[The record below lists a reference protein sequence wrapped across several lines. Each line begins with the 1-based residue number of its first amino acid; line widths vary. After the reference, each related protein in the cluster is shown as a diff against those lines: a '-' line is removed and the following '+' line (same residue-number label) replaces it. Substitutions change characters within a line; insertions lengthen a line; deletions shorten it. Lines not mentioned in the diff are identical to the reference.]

1 MFIFV
6 KYLNKIRFLR
16 RNKFMRYVF
25 LIFVVI
31 PNAFSQSNPE
41 ETYSEKDSFVNLEDI
56 VVTATKTPKRKTNSP
71 IIVNVINSESIR
83 NVQACN
89 LSESL
94 SFQTGLRVET
104 DCQTCNYTQLRING
118 MSGGFSQILINGR
131 PTFSPLMGLY
141 ALEQFPSNMIEKI
154 EVLKGGGSTLYGSS
168 AIGGTVNIIT
178 KIPKENSSQIEFN
191 TYSIDRQSNDYSI
204 LGNSSIV
211 STSKKAGVS
220 LFVNKREREA
230 YDYNGDGFSEL
241 PYLNNISL
249 GANMYYMIKE
259 NQKLDFSFN
268 SIYENRYG
276 GEITDQNPA
285 HLAEQSEERTHNIF
299 AGGIDY
305 QINFNN
311 YDSSFITYVAYQNTD
326 REHYTGIKP
335 DDDAIELDAFLKNP
349 PYGVSNVETINTGF
363 QLNHMISPFVSG
375 DNVLTLGVDYLH
387 DRVFDEI
394 PSYSYL
400 VDQVSKDLGIFL
412 QSDWEINQKLSLLTG
427 LRADFHNYVD
437 KLIYSPR
444 ASLLYKANDN
454 LQFRLGYGTG
464 FRAPQAFDTDL
475 HIAFAGG
482 GISRV
487 RLSPDL
493 NEEKSESFNLSLNY
507 DKAKE
512 NWIAGFTMD
521 LFYNQLNNAFIL
533 QPIGQDEFGEVF
545 EKQNGQSAI
554 IKGINLEARANFN
567 RLIQIEGGYT
577 MQSSR
582 FDNAVEYIDEVSG
595 IKEFIRT
602 PDNYGYAVLTYNNYN
617 ISSTLNYVYTGSM
630 KVPHFAG
637 TPNQLVD
644 EIVTTNSFSELSLK
658 FNYNIPTDLVSLD
671 LYVGIKNIFNQY
683 QSDFDLGKN
692 RDSNYVYGPAK
703 PRTTYFGVRLNF

>member
-1 MFIFV
+1 
-6 KYLNKIRFLR
+6 
-16 RNKFMRYVF
+16 MRYLV
-25 LIFVVI
+25 LVFVVI
-31 PNAFSQSNPE
+31 TNAFSQSILELN
-41 ETYSEKDSFVNLEDI
+41 YNLSDSIVNLEDI
-56 VVTATKTPKRKTNSP
+56 VVTATKTPKRKINSP
-71 IIVNVINSESIR
+71 IIINVINSQVIR
-83 NVQACN
+83 DVQACN
-89 LSESL
+89 LSETL

-154 EVLKGGGSTLYGSS
+154 EIMKGGGSTLYGSS

-191 TYSIDRQSNDYSI
+191 TLSIDRQSNDYSI

-211 STSKKAGVS
+211 SESRKAGVS
-220 LFVNKREREA
+220 LFVNKREREV
-230 YDYNGDGFSEL
+230 YDNNQDGFSEL
-241 PYLNNISL
+241 PYLNNISF

-259 NQKLDFSFN
+259 NQKLDVSFS
-268 SIYENRYG
+268 SIYEYRYG
-276 GEITDQNPA
+276 GGIKERGPA

-311 YDSSFITYVAYQNTD
+311 FDSSLITYLAYQNTN

-335 DDDAIELDAFLKNP
+335 DDGIELDVFLNNP
-349 PYGVSNVETINTGF
+349 PYGNSYVKTLNTGF
-363 QLNHMISPFVSG
+363 QLNHMISPFFDG

-394 PSYSYL
+394 PSYNYL
-400 VDQVSKDLGIFL
+400 VDQESKDLGIFL

-437 KLIYSPR
+437 KTIYSPR

-454 LQFRLGYGTG
+454 LQFRFGYGTG
-464 FRAPQAFDTDL
+464 FRAAQALDTDL

-487 RLSPDL
+487 SLSPDL
-493 NEEKSESFNLSLNY
+493 NEEKSESLNLSVNY

-512 NWIAGFTMD
+512 NWIAGFTVD
-521 LFYNQLNNAFIL
+521 LFYNQLQNAFIL
-533 QPIGQDEFGEVF
+533 QPISQDEFGEVF
-545 EKQNGQSAI
+545 EKQNGQGAV

-567 RLIQIEGGYT
+567 RVIQLEGGYT
-577 MQSSR
+577 IQSSR
-582 FDNAVEYIDEVSG
+582 FDNTVEYIEGISG

-602 PDNYGYAVLTYNNYN
+602 PNNYGYAVLTHTKGN

-637 TPNQLVD
+637 APNQLVD

-671 LYVGIKNIFNQY
+671 LYIGIKNIFNQY
-683 QSDFDLGKN
+683 QSDFDIGKN

-703 PRTTYFGVRLNF
+703 PRATYFGVMLNFQ

>member
-1 MFIFV
+1 M
-6 KYLNKIRFLR
+6 R
-16 RNKFMRYVF
+16 RNKFMRYLV
-25 LIFVVI
+25 LVFVVI
-31 PNAFSQSNPE
+31 TNAFSQSILELNYNL
-41 ETYSEKDSFVNLEDI
+41 TDSIVNLEDI
-56 VVTATKTPKRKTNSP
+56 VVTATKTPKRKINSP
-71 IIVNVINSESIR
+71 IIINVINSQVIR
-83 NVQACN
+83 DVQACN
-89 LSESL
+89 LSETL

-154 EVLKGGGSTLYGSS
+154 EIMKGGGSTLYGSS

-191 TYSIDRQSNDYSI
+191 TLSIDRQSNDYSI

-211 STSKKAGVS
+211 SESRKAGVS
-220 LFVNKREREA
+220 LFVNKREREV
-230 YDYNGDGFSEL
+230 YDNNQDGFSEL
-241 PYLNNISL
+241 PYLNNISF

-259 NQKLDFSFN
+259 NQKLDVSFS
-268 SIYENRYG
+268 SIYEYRYG
-276 GEITDQNPA
+276 GGIKERGPA

-311 YDSSFITYVAYQNTD
+311 FDSSLITYLAYQNTN

-335 DDDAIELDAFLKNP
+335 DDGIELDVFLNNP
-349 PYGVSNVETINTGF
+349 PYGNSYVKTLNTGF
-363 QLNHMISPFVSG
+363 QLNHMISPFFDG

-394 PSYSYL
+394 PSYNYL
-400 VDQVSKDLGIFL
+400 VDQESKDLGIFL

-437 KLIYSPR
+437 KTIYSPR

-454 LQFRLGYGTG
+454 LQFRFGYGTG
-464 FRAPQAFDTDL
+464 FRAAQALDTDL

-487 RLSPDL
+487 SLSPDL
-493 NEEKSESFNLSLNY
+493 NEEKSESLNLSVNY

-512 NWIAGFTMD
+512 NWIAGFTVD
-521 LFYNQLNNAFIL
+521 LFYNQLQNAFIL

-545 EKQNGQSAI
+545 EKQNGQGAV

-567 RLIQIEGGYT
+567 RVIQLEGGYT
-577 MQSSR
+577 IQSSR
-582 FDNAVEYIDEVSG
+582 FDNTVEYIEGISG

-602 PDNYGYAVLTYNNYN
+602 PNNYGYAVLTHTKGN

-637 TPNQLVD
+637 APNQLVD

-671 LYVGIKNIFNQY
+671 LYIGIKNIFNQY
-683 QSDFDLGKN
+683 QSDFDIGKN

-703 PRTTYFGVRLNF
+703 PRATYFGVMLNFQ

>member
-1 MFIFV
+1 
-6 KYLNKIRFLR
+6 LR
-16 RNKFMRYVF
+16 RNKFMRYLV
-25 LIFVVI
+25 LVFVVI
-31 PNAFSQSNPE
+31 TNAFSQSILELN
-41 ETYSEKDSFVNLEDI
+41 YNLSDSVVNLEDI
-56 VVTATKTPKRKTNSP
+56 VVTATKTPKRKINSP
-71 IIVNVINSESIR
+71 IIINVINSQVIR
-83 NVQACN
+83 DVQACN
-89 LSESL
+89 LSETL

-154 EVLKGGGSTLYGSS
+154 EIMKGGGSTLYGSS

-191 TYSIDRQSNDYSI
+191 TLSIDRQSNDYSI
-204 LGNSSIV
+204 HGNSSIV
-211 STSKKAGVS
+211 SESRKAGVS
-220 LFVNKREREA
+220 LFVNKREREV
-230 YDYNGDGFSEL
+230 YDNNQDGFSEL
-241 PYLNNISL
+241 PYLNNISF

-259 NQKLDFSFN
+259 NQKLDVSFS
-268 SIYENRYG
+268 SIYEYRYG
-276 GEITDQNPA
+276 GGIKERGPA

-311 YDSSFITYVAYQNTD
+311 FDSSLITYLAYQNTN

-335 DDDAIELDAFLKNP
+335 DDGIELDVFLNNP
-349 PYGVSNVETINTGF
+349 PYGNSYVKTLNTGF
-363 QLNHMISPFVSG
+363 QLNHMISPFFDG

-394 PSYSYL
+394 PSYNYL
-400 VDQVSKDLGIFL
+400 VDQESKDLGIFL

-437 KLIYSPR
+437 KTIYSPR

-454 LQFRLGYGTG
+454 LQFRFGYGTG
-464 FRAPQAFDTDL
+464 FRAAQALDTDL

-487 RLSPDL
+487 SLSPDL
-493 NEEKSESFNLSLNY
+493 NEEKSESLNLSVNY

-512 NWIAGFTMD
+512 NWIAGFTVD
-521 LFYNQLNNAFIL
+521 LFYNQLQNAFIL
-533 QPIGQDEFGEVF
+533 QPISQDEFGEVF
-545 EKQNGQSAI
+545 EKQNGQGAV

-567 RLIQIEGGYT
+567 RVIQLEGGYT
-577 MQSSR
+577 IQSSR
-582 FDNAVEYIDEVSG
+582 FDNTVEYIEGISG

-602 PDNYGYAVLTYNNYN
+602 PNNYGYAVLTHTKGN

-637 TPNQLVD
+637 APNQLVD

-671 LYVGIKNIFNQY
+671 LYIGIKNIFNQY
-683 QSDFDLGKN
+683 QSDFDIGKN

-703 PRTTYFGVRLNF
+703 PRATYFGVMLNFQ

>member
-1 MFIFV
+1 M
-6 KYLNKIRFLR
+6 R
-16 RNKFMRYVF
+16 RNKFMRYLV
-25 LIFVVI
+25 LVFVVI
-31 PNAFSQSNPE
+31 TNAFSQSILELN
-41 ETYSEKDSFVNLEDI
+41 YNLSDSVVNLEDI
-56 VVTATKTPKRKTNSP
+56 VVTATKTPKRKINSP
-71 IIVNVINSESIR
+71 IIINVINSQVIR
-83 NVQACN
+83 DVQACN
-89 LSESL
+89 LSETL

-154 EVLKGGGSTLYGSS
+154 EIMKGGGSTLYGSS

-191 TYSIDRQSNDYSI
+191 TLSIDRQSNDYSI
-204 LGNSSIV
+204 HGNSSIV
-211 STSKKAGVS
+211 SESRKAGVS
-220 LFVNKREREA
+220 LFVNKREREV
-230 YDYNGDGFSEL
+230 YDNNQDGFSEL
-241 PYLNNISL
+241 PYLNNISF

-259 NQKLDFSFN
+259 NQKLDVSFS
-268 SIYENRYG
+268 SIYEYRYG
-276 GEITDQNPA
+276 GEIKERGPA

-311 YDSSFITYVAYQNTD
+311 FDSSLITYLAYQNTN
-326 REHYTGIKP
+326 REHYTGIIP
-335 DDDAIELDAFLKNP
+335 DDGIELDVFLNNP
-349 PYGVSNVETINTGF
+349 PYGNSYVKTLNTGF
-363 QLNHMISPFVSG
+363 QLNHMISPFFDG

-394 PSYSYL
+394 PSYNYL
-400 VDQVSKDLGIFL
+400 VDQESKDLGIFL

-437 KLIYSPR
+437 KTIYSPR

-454 LQFRLGYGTG
+454 LQFRFGYGTG
-464 FRAPQAFDTDL
+464 FRAAQALDTDL

-487 RLSPDL
+487 SLSPDL
-493 NEEKSESFNLSLNY
+493 NEEKSESLNLSVNY

-512 NWIAGFTMD
+512 NWIAGFTVD
-521 LFYNQLNNAFIL
+521 LFYNQLQNAFIL
-533 QPIGQDEFGEVF
+533 QPISQDEFGEVF
-545 EKQNGQSAI
+545 EKQNGQGAV

-567 RLIQIEGGYT
+567 RVIQLEGGYT
-577 MQSSR
+577 IQSSR
-582 FDNAVEYIDEVSG
+582 FDNTVEYIEGISG

-602 PDNYGYAVLTYNNYN
+602 PNNYGYAVLTHTKGN

-637 TPNQLVD
+637 APNQLVD

-671 LYVGIKNIFNQY
+671 LYIGIKNIFNQY
-683 QSDFDLGKN
+683 QSDFDIGKN

-703 PRTTYFGVRLNF
+703 PRATYFGVRLNFQ

>member
-1 MFIFV
+1 
-6 KYLNKIRFLR
+6 
-16 RNKFMRYVF
+16 MRYLV
-25 LIFVVI
+25 LVFVVI
-31 PNAFSQSNPE
+31 TNAFSQSILELN
-41 ETYSEKDSFVNLEDI
+41 YNLSDSVVNLEDI
-56 VVTATKTPKRKTNSP
+56 VVTATKTPKRKINSP
-71 IIVNVINSESIR
+71 IIINVINSQAIR
-83 NVQACN
+83 DVQACN
-89 LSESL
+89 LSETL

-154 EVLKGGGSTLYGSS
+154 EIMKGGGSTLYGSS

-191 TYSIDRQSNDYSI
+191 TLSIDRQSNDYSI
-204 LGNSSIV
+204 HGNSSIV
-211 STSKKAGVS
+211 SESRKAGVS
-220 LFVNKREREA
+220 LFVNKREREV
-230 YDYNGDGFSEL
+230 YDNNQDGFSEL
-241 PYLNNISL
+241 PYLNNISF
-249 GANMYYMIKE
+249 GANMYYMLKE
-259 NQKLDFSFN
+259 NQKLDVSFS
-268 SIYENRYG
+268 SIYEYRYG
-276 GEITDQNPA
+276 GGIKERGPA

-311 YDSSFITYVAYQNTD
+311 FDSSLITYLAYQNTN

-335 DDDAIELDAFLKNP
+335 DDGIELDVFLNNP
-349 PYGVSNVETINTGF
+349 PYGNSYVKTLNTGF
-363 QLNHMISPFVSG
+363 QLNHMISPFFDG

-394 PSYSYL
+394 PSYNYL
-400 VDQVSKDLGIFL
+400 VNQESKDLGIFL

-437 KLIYSPR
+437 KTIYSPR

-454 LQFRLGYGTG
+454 LQFRFGYGTG
-464 FRAPQAFDTDL
+464 FRAAQALDTDL

-487 RLSPDL
+487 SLSPDL
-493 NEEKSESFNLSLNY
+493 NEEKSESLNLSVNY

-512 NWIAGFTMD
+512 NWIAGFTVD
-521 LFYNQLNNAFIL
+521 LFYNQLQNAFIL
-533 QPIGQDEFGEVF
+533 QPISQDEFGEVF
-545 EKQNGQSAI
+545 EKQNGQGAV

-567 RLIQIEGGYT
+567 RVIQLEGGYT
-577 MQSSR
+577 IQSSR
-582 FDNAVEYIDEVSG
+582 FDNTVEYIEGISG

-602 PDNYGYAVLTYNNYN
+602 PNNYGYAVLTHTKGN

-637 TPNQLVD
+637 APNQLVD

-671 LYVGIKNIFNQY
+671 LYIGIKNIFNQY
-683 QSDFDLGKN
+683 QSDFDIGKN

-703 PRTTYFGVRLNF
+703 PRATYFGVRLNFQ

>member
-1 MFIFV
+1 M
-6 KYLNKIRFLR
+6 R
-16 RNKFMRYVF
+16 RNKFMRYLV
-25 LIFVVI
+25 LVFVVI
-31 PNAFSQSNPE
+31 TNAFSQSILELNYNL
-41 ETYSEKDSFVNLEDI
+41 TDSIVNLEDI
-56 VVTATKTPKRKTNSP
+56 VVTATKTPKRKINSP
-71 IIVNVINSESIR
+71 IIINVINSQAIR
-83 NVQACN
+83 DVQACN
-89 LSESL
+89 LSETL

-154 EVLKGGGSTLYGSS
+154 EIMKGGGSTLYGSS

-191 TYSIDRQSNDYSI
+191 TLSIDRQSNDYSI
-204 LGNSSIV
+204 LGNSSII
-211 STSKKAGVS
+211 SESRKAGVS
-220 LFVNKREREA
+220 LFVNKREREV
-230 YDYNGDGFSEL
+230 YDNNQDGFSEL
-241 PYLNNISL
+241 PYLNNISF
-249 GANMYYMIKE
+249 GANMYYMLKE
-259 NQKLDFSFN
+259 NQKLDVSFS
-268 SIYENRYG
+268 SIYEYRYG
-276 GEITDQNPA
+276 GGIKERGPA

-311 YDSSFITYVAYQNTD
+311 FDSSLITYLAYQNTN

-335 DDDAIELDAFLKNP
+335 DDGIELDVFLNNP
-349 PYGVSNVETINTGF
+349 PYGNSYVKTLNTGF
-363 QLNHMISPFVSG
+363 QLNHMISPFFDG

-394 PSYSYL
+394 PSYNYL
-400 VDQVSKDLGIFL
+400 VNQESKDLGIFL

-437 KLIYSPR
+437 KTIYSPR

-454 LQFRLGYGTG
+454 LQFRFGYGTG
-464 FRAPQAFDTDL
+464 FRAAQALDTDL

-487 RLSPDL
+487 SLSPDL
-493 NEEKSESFNLSLNY
+493 NEEKSESLNLSVNY

-512 NWIAGFTMD
+512 NWIAGFTVD
-521 LFYNQLNNAFIL
+521 LFYNQLQNAFIL

-545 EKQNGQSAI
+545 EKQNGQGAV

-567 RLIQIEGGYT
+567 RVIQLEGGYT
-577 MQSSR
+577 IQSSR
-582 FDNAVEYIDEVSG
+582 FDNTVEYIEGISG

-602 PDNYGYAVLTYNNYN
+602 PNNYGYAVLTHNKGN

-637 TPNQLVD
+637 APNQLVD

-671 LYVGIKNIFNQY
+671 LYIGIKNIFNQY
-683 QSDFDLGKN
+683 QSDFDIGKN

-703 PRTTYFGVRLNF
+703 PRATYFGVRLNFQ

>member
-1 MFIFV
+1 
-6 KYLNKIRFLR
+6 
-16 RNKFMRYVF
+16 MRYLV
-25 LIFVVI
+25 LVFVVI
-31 PNAFSQSNPE
+31 TNAFSQSILELNYNL
-41 ETYSEKDSFVNLEDI
+41 TDSIVNLEDI
-56 VVTATKTPKRKTNSP
+56 VVTATKTPKRKINSP
-71 IIVNVINSESIR
+71 IIINVINSQAIR
-83 NVQACN
+83 DVQACN
-89 LSESL
+89 LSETL

-154 EVLKGGGSTLYGSS
+154 EIMKGGGSTLYGSS

-191 TYSIDRQSNDYSI
+191 TLSIDRQSNDYSI

-211 STSKKAGVS
+211 SESRKAGVS
-220 LFVNKREREA
+220 LFVNKREREV
-230 YDYNGDGFSEL
+230 YDNNQDGFSEL
-241 PYLNNISL
+241 PYLNNISF
-249 GANMYYMIKE
+249 GANMYYMLKE
-259 NQKLDFSFN
+259 NQKLDVSFS
-268 SIYENRYG
+268 SIYEYRYG
-276 GEITDQNPA
+276 GGIKERGPA

-311 YDSSFITYVAYQNTD
+311 FDSSLITYLAYQNTN

-335 DDDAIELDAFLKNP
+335 DDGIELDVFLNNP
-349 PYGVSNVETINTGF
+349 PYGNSYVKTLNTGF
-363 QLNHMISPFVSG
+363 QLNHMISPFFDG

-394 PSYSYL
+394 PSYNYL
-400 VDQVSKDLGIFL
+400 VDQESKDLGIFL

-437 KLIYSPR
+437 KTIYSPR

-454 LQFRLGYGTG
+454 LQFRFGYGTG
-464 FRAPQAFDTDL
+464 FRAAQALDTDL

-487 RLSPDL
+487 SLSPDL
-493 NEEKSESFNLSLNY
+493 NEEKSESLNLSVNY

-512 NWIAGFTMD
+512 NWIAGFTVD
-521 LFYNQLNNAFIL
+521 LFYNQLQNAFIL

-545 EKQNGQSAI
+545 EKQNGQGAV

-567 RLIQIEGGYT
+567 RVIQLEGGYT
-577 MQSSR
+577 IQSSR
-582 FDNAVEYIDEVSG
+582 FDNTVEYIEGISG

-602 PDNYGYAVLTYNNYN
+602 PNNYGYAVLTHTKGN

-637 TPNQLVD
+637 APNQLVD

-671 LYVGIKNIFNQY
+671 LYIGIKNIFNQY
-683 QSDFDLGKN
+683 QSDFDIGKN

-703 PRTTYFGVRLNF
+703 PRATYFGVMLNFQ

>member
-1 MFIFV
+1 M
-6 KYLNKIRFLR
+6 R
-16 RNKFMRYVF
+16 RNKFMRYLV
-25 LIFVVI
+25 LVFVVI
-31 PNAFSQSNPE
+31 TNAFSQSILELNYNL
-41 ETYSEKDSFVNLEDI
+41 TDSIVNLEDI
-56 VVTATKTPKRKTNSP
+56 VVTATKTPKRKINSP
-71 IIVNVINSESIR
+71 IIINVINSQVIR
-83 NVQACN
+83 DVQACN
-89 LSESL
+89 LSETL

-154 EVLKGGGSTLYGSS
+154 EIMKGGGSTLYGSS

-191 TYSIDRQSNDYSI
+191 TLSIDRQSNDYSI
-204 LGNSSIV
+204 VGNSSIV
-211 STSKKAGVS
+211 SESRKAGVS
-220 LFVNKREREA
+220 LFVNKREREV
-230 YDYNGDGFSEL
+230 YDNNQDGFSEL
-241 PYLNNISL
+241 PYLNNISF
-249 GANMYYMIKE
+249 GANMYYMLKE
-259 NQKLDFSFN
+259 NQKLDVSFS
-268 SIYENRYG
+268 SIYEYRYG
-276 GEITDQNPA
+276 GGIKERGPA

-311 YDSSFITYVAYQNTD
+311 FDSSLITYLAYQNTN

-335 DDDAIELDAFLKNP
+335 DDGIELDVFLNNP
-349 PYGVSNVETINTGF
+349 PYGNSYVKTLNTGF
-363 QLNHMISPFVSG
+363 QLNHMISPFFDG

-394 PSYSYL
+394 PSYNYL
-400 VDQVSKDLGIFL
+400 VDQESKDLGIFL

-437 KLIYSPR
+437 KTIYSPR

-454 LQFRLGYGTG
+454 LQFRFGYGTG
-464 FRAPQAFDTDL
+464 FRAAQALDTDL

-487 RLSPDL
+487 SLSPDL
-493 NEEKSESFNLSLNY
+493 NEEKSESLNLSVNY

-512 NWIAGFTMD
+512 NWIAGFTVD
-521 LFYNQLNNAFIL
+521 LFYNQLQNAFIL

-545 EKQNGQSAI
+545 EKQNGQGAV

-567 RLIQIEGGYT
+567 RVIQLEGGYT
-577 MQSSR
+577 IQSSR
-582 FDNAVEYIDEVSG
+582 FDNTVEYIEGISG

-602 PDNYGYAVLTYNNYN
+602 PNNYGYAVLTHTKGN

-637 TPNQLVD
+637 APNQLVD

-671 LYVGIKNIFNQY
+671 LYIGIKNIFNQY
-683 QSDFDLGKN
+683 QSDFDIGKN

-703 PRTTYFGVRLNF
+703 PRATYFGVMLNFQ

>member
-1 MFIFV
+1 
-6 KYLNKIRFLR
+6 
-16 RNKFMRYVF
+16 MRY
-25 LIFVVI
+25 LILFFI
-31 PNAFSQSNPE
+31 LSTKAFSQSNNVT
-41 ETYSEKDSFVNLEDI
+41 TYSQKDTIVNLDDI

-71 IIVNVINSESIR
+71 IIINIVNSESIR

-89 LSESL
+89 ISESL
-94 SFQTGLRVET
+94 LFQTGLRVET

-191 TYSIDRQSNDYSI
+191 THSIDRQSNDYSI

-211 STSKKAGVS
+211 SASKKAGVS

-241 PYLNNISL
+241 PYLNNISV
-249 GANMYYMIKE
+249 GANMYYMVNE
-259 NQKLDFSFN
+259 NQKLDFSFS

-311 YDSSFITYVAYQNTD
+311 YDSSFITFVAYQNTD

-349 PYGVSNVETINTGF
+349 PYGVSYVETINTGF
-363 QLNHMISPFVSG
+363 QLNHMISPFFSG

-400 VDQVSKDLGIFL
+400 VDQVSKGLGIFL

-487 RLSPDL
+487 NLSPNL

-554 IKGINLEARANFN
+554 IKGINFEARANFN

-577 MQSSR
+577 IQSSR
-582 FDNAVEYIDEVSG
+582 FDNAVEYIDEVPG

-617 ISSTLNYVYTGSM
+617 ISSTLNYLYTGSM

-658 FNYNIPTDLVSLD
+658 FNYNIPTALVSLD

>member
-1 MFIFV
+1 MVIYFAV
-6 KYLNKIRFLR
+6 KKIRFLQ
-16 RNKFMRYVF
+16 RNKLMRYLVLVF
-25 LIFVVI
+25 VI
-31 PNAFSQSNPE
+31 VTNAFSQSIGE
-41 ETYSEKDSFVNLEDI
+41 TTYSEEDPIVNLEDI
-56 VVTATKTPKRKTNSP
+56 VVTATKTQKRKTNSP
-71 IIVNVINSESIR
+71 IIINVINSESIR

-154 EVLKGGGSTLYGSS
+154 EVMKGGGSTLYGSS

-191 TYSIDRQSNDYSI
+191 TLSIDRQSNDYSI

-211 STSKKAGVS
+211 SESRKAGVS
-220 LFVNKREREA
+220 LFVNKREREV
-230 YDYNGDGFSEL
+230 YDNNQDGFSEL
-241 PYLNNISL
+241 PYLNNISF
-249 GANMYYMIKE
+249 GANMYYMPKE
-259 NQKLDFSFN
+259 NQKLDVSFS
-268 SIYENRYG
+268 SIYEYRYG
-276 GEITDQNPA
+276 GEIKERGPA

-311 YDSSFITYVAYQNTD
+311 FDSSWITYLAYQNTD
-326 REHYTGIKP
+326 REHFTGIKP

-349 PYGVSNVETINTGF
+349 PYGNSCVKTLNTGF
-363 QLNHMISPFVSG
+363 QLNHMISPFFVG
-375 DNVLTLGVDYLH
+375 DNVLTIGADYLH

-394 PSYSYL
+394 TSYNYL
-400 VDQVSKDLGIFL
+400 VDQESKDLGIFL

-437 KLIYSPR
+437 KTIYSPR
-444 ASLLYKANDN
+444 ASLLYKASDVV
-454 LQFRLGYGTG
+454 QFRFGYGTG
-464 FRAPQAFDTDL
+464 FRAPQALDTDL
-475 HIAFAGG
+475 HISFAGG

-487 RLSPDL
+487 SLSPEL
-493 NEEKSESFNLSLNY
+493 KEEKSESLNLSVNY

-512 NWIAGFTMD
+512 NWIAGFTVD
-521 LFYNQLNNAFIL
+521 LFYNQLQNAFIL

-545 EKQNGQSAI
+545 EKQNGQGAL

-567 RLIQIEGGYT
+567 RIIQVEGGYT
-577 MQSSR
+577 VQSSR
-582 FDNAVEYIDEVSG
+582 FDNAIEYIDG
-595 IKEFIRT
+595 IPGIREFIRT
-602 PDNYGYAVLTYNNYN
+602 PDNYGFAVLTYSNNN
-617 ISSTLNYVYTGSM
+617 ISSTLNYVYTASM

-637 TPNQLVD
+637 APNQLVD
-644 EIVTTNSFSELSLK
+644 EIVTTDSFSELSLK
-658 FNYNIPTDLVSLD
+658 FNYNIPTGLGSLD

-683 QSDFDLGKN
+683 QSDFDIGKS
-692 RDSNYVYGPAK
+692 RDSNYIYGPAQ

>member
-1 MFIFV
+1 
-6 KYLNKIRFLR
+6 
-16 RNKFMRYVF
+16 MRYLV
-25 LIFVVI
+25 LVFVVI
-31 PNAFSQSNPE
+31 TNAFSQSILELN
-41 ETYSEKDSFVNLEDI
+41 YNLSDSVVNLEDI
-56 VVTATKTPKRKTNSP
+56 VVTATKTPKRKINSP
-71 IIVNVINSESIR
+71 IIINVINSQVIR
-83 NVQACN
+83 DVQACN
-89 LSESL
+89 LSETL

-154 EVLKGGGSTLYGSS
+154 EIMKGGGSTLYGSS

-191 TYSIDRQSNDYSI
+191 TLSIDRQSNDYSI

-211 STSKKAGVS
+211 SESRKAGVS
-220 LFVNKREREA
+220 LFVNKREREV
-230 YDYNGDGFSEL
+230 YDNNQDGFSEL
-241 PYLNNISL
+241 PYLNNISF

-259 NQKLDFSFN
+259 NQKLDVSFS
-268 SIYENRYG
+268 SIYEYRYG
-276 GEITDQNPA
+276 GGIKERGPA

-311 YDSSFITYVAYQNTD
+311 FDSSLITYLAYQNTN

-335 DDDAIELDAFLKNP
+335 DDGIELDVFLNNP
-349 PYGVSNVETINTGF
+349 PYGNSYVKTLNTGF
-363 QLNHMISPFVSG
+363 QLNHMISPFFDG

-394 PSYSYL
+394 PSYNYL
-400 VDQVSKDLGIFL
+400 VDQESKDLGIFL

-437 KLIYSPR
+437 KTIYSPR

-454 LQFRLGYGTG
+454 LQFRFGYGTG
-464 FRAPQAFDTDL
+464 FRAAQALDTDL

-487 RLSPDL
+487 SLSPDL
-493 NEEKSESFNLSLNY
+493 NEEKSESLNLSVNY

-512 NWIAGFTMD
+512 NWIAGFTVD
-521 LFYNQLNNAFIL
+521 LFYNQLQNAFIL
-533 QPIGQDEFGEVF
+533 QPISQDEFGEVF
-545 EKQNGQSAI
+545 EKQNGQGAV

-567 RLIQIEGGYT
+567 RVIQLEGGYT
-577 MQSSR
+577 IQSSR
-582 FDNAVEYIDEVSG
+582 FDNTVEYIEGISG

-602 PDNYGYAVLTYNNYN
+602 PNNYGYAVLTHTKGN

-637 TPNQLVD
+637 APNQLVD

-671 LYVGIKNIFNQY
+671 LYIGIKNIFNQY
-683 QSDFDLGKN
+683 QSDFDIGKN

-703 PRTTYFGVRLNF
+703 PRATYFGVMLNFQ

>member
-1 MFIFV
+1 M
-6 KYLNKIRFLR
+6 R
-16 RNKFMRYVF
+16 RNKFMRYLV
-25 LIFVVI
+25 LVFVVI
-31 PNAFSQSNPE
+31 TNAFSQSILELNYNL
-41 ETYSEKDSFVNLEDI
+41 TDSIVNLEDI
-56 VVTATKTPKRKTNSP
+56 VVTATKTPKRKINSP
-71 IIVNVINSESIR
+71 IIINVINSQAIR
-83 NVQACN
+83 DVQACN
-89 LSESL
+89 LSETL

-118 MSGGFSQILINGR
+118 MTGGFSQILINGR

-154 EVLKGGGSTLYGSS
+154 EIMKGGGSTLYGSS

-191 TYSIDRQSNDYSI
+191 TLSIDRQSNDYSI
-204 LGNSSIV
+204 HGNSSIV
-211 STSKKAGVS
+211 SESRKAGVS
-220 LFVNKREREA
+220 LFVNKREREV
-230 YDYNGDGFSEL
+230 YDNNQDGFSEL
-241 PYLNNISL
+241 PYLNNISF

-259 NQKLDFSFN
+259 NQKLDVSFS
-268 SIYENRYG
+268 SIYEYRYG
-276 GEITDQNPA
+276 GGIKERGPA

-311 YDSSFITYVAYQNTD
+311 FDSSLITYLAYQNTN

-335 DDDAIELDAFLKNP
+335 DDGIELDVFLNNP
-349 PYGVSNVETINTGF
+349 PYGNSYVKTLNTGF
-363 QLNHMISPFVSG
+363 QLNHMISPFFDG

-394 PSYSYL
+394 PSYNYL
-400 VDQVSKDLGIFL
+400 VNQESKDLGIFL

-437 KLIYSPR
+437 KTIYSPR

-454 LQFRLGYGTG
+454 LQFRFGYGTG
-464 FRAPQAFDTDL
+464 FRAAQALDTDL

-487 RLSPDL
+487 SLSPDL
-493 NEEKSESFNLSLNY
+493 NEEKSESLNLSVNY

-512 NWIAGFTMD
+512 NWIAGFTVD
-521 LFYNQLNNAFIL
+521 LFYNQLQNAFIL
-533 QPIGQDEFGEVF
+533 QPISQDEFGEVF
-545 EKQNGQSAI
+545 EKQNGQGAV

-567 RLIQIEGGYT
+567 RVIQLEGGYT
-577 MQSSR
+577 IQSSR
-582 FDNAVEYIDEVSG
+582 FDNTVEYIEGISG

-602 PDNYGYAVLTYNNYN
+602 PNNYGYAVLTHTKGN

-637 TPNQLVD
+637 APNQLVD

-671 LYVGIKNIFNQY
+671 LYIGIKNIFNQY
-683 QSDFDLGKN
+683 QSDFDIGKN

-703 PRTTYFGVRLNF
+703 PRATYFGVMLNFQ

>member
-1 MFIFV
+1 
-6 KYLNKIRFLR
+6 
-16 RNKFMRYVF
+16 MRYLV
-25 LIFVVI
+25 LVFVVI
-31 PNAFSQSNPE
+31 TNAFSQSILELNYNL
-41 ETYSEKDSFVNLEDI
+41 TDSIVNLEDI
-56 VVTATKTPKRKTNSP
+56 VVTATKTPKRKINSP
-71 IIVNVINSESIR
+71 IIINVINSQVIR
-83 NVQACN
+83 DVQACN
-89 LSESL
+89 LSETL

-154 EVLKGGGSTLYGSS
+154 EIMKGGGSTLYGSS

-191 TYSIDRQSNDYSI
+191 TLSIDRQSNDYSI

-211 STSKKAGVS
+211 SESRKAGVS
-220 LFVNKREREA
+220 LFVNKREREV
-230 YDYNGDGFSEL
+230 YDNNQDGFSEL
-241 PYLNNISL
+241 PYLNNISF
-249 GANMYYMIKE
+249 GANMYYMLKE
-259 NQKLDFSFN
+259 NQKLDVSFS
-268 SIYENRYG
+268 SIYEYRYG
-276 GEITDQNPA
+276 GGIKERGPA

-311 YDSSFITYVAYQNTD
+311 FDSSLITYLAYQNTN

-335 DDDAIELDAFLKNP
+335 DDGIELDVFLNNP
-349 PYGVSNVETINTGF
+349 PYGNSYVKTLNTGF
-363 QLNHMISPFVSG
+363 QLNHMISPFFDG

-394 PSYSYL
+394 PSYNYL
-400 VDQVSKDLGIFL
+400 VDQESKDLGIFL

-437 KLIYSPR
+437 KTIYSPR

-454 LQFRLGYGTG
+454 LQFRFGYGTG
-464 FRAPQAFDTDL
+464 FRAAQALDTDL

-487 RLSPDL
+487 SLSPDL
-493 NEEKSESFNLSLNY
+493 NEEKSESLNLSVNY

-512 NWIAGFTMD
+512 NWIAGFTVD
-521 LFYNQLNNAFIL
+521 LFYNQLQNAFIL

-545 EKQNGQSAI
+545 EKQNGQGAV

-567 RLIQIEGGYT
+567 RVIQLEGGYT
-577 MQSSR
+577 IQSSR
-582 FDNAVEYIDEVSG
+582 FDNTVEYIEGISG

-602 PDNYGYAVLTYNNYN
+602 PNNYGYAVLTHTKGN

-637 TPNQLVD
+637 APNQLVD

-671 LYVGIKNIFNQY
+671 LYIGIKNIFNQY
-683 QSDFDLGKN
+683 QSDFDIGKN

-703 PRTTYFGVRLNF
+703 PRATYFGVMLNFQ

>member
-1 MFIFV
+1 
-6 KYLNKIRFLR
+6 
-16 RNKFMRYVF
+16 MRYLF

-41 ETYSEKDSFVNLEDI
+41 ETNSEKDTFINLEDI

-191 TYSIDRQSNDYSI
+191 THSIDRQSNDYSI

-211 STSKKAGVS
+211 SASKKAGVS

-230 YDYNGDGFSEL
+230 YDYNDDGFSEL
-241 PYLNNISL
+241 PYLNNISV
-249 GANMYYMIKE
+249 GANMYYMVNE
-259 NQKLDFSFN
+259 NQKLDFSFS

-311 YDSSFITYVAYQNTD
+311 YDSSFITFVAYQNTD

-349 PYGVSNVETINTGF
+349 PYGVSYVETINTGF
-363 QLNHMISPFVSG
+363 QLNHMISPFFSG

-400 VDQVSKDLGIFL
+400 VDQVSKGLGIFL

-487 RLSPDL
+487 NLSPDL

-577 MQSSR
+577 IQSSR
-582 FDNAVEYIDEVSG
+582 FDNAVEYIDEVPG

-617 ISSTLNYVYTGSM
+617 ISSTLNYLYTGSM

-658 FNYNIPTDLVSLD
+658 FNYNIPTALVSLD

>member
-1 MFIFV
+1 
-6 KYLNKIRFLR
+6 LR
-16 RNKFMRYVF
+16 RNKFMRYLV
-25 LIFVVI
+25 LVFVVI
-31 PNAFSQSNPE
+31 TNAFSQSILELNYNL
-41 ETYSEKDSFVNLEDI
+41 TDSIVNLEDI
-56 VVTATKTPKRKTNSP
+56 VVTATKTPKRKINSP
-71 IIVNVINSESIR
+71 IIINVINSQVIR
-83 NVQACN
+83 DVQACN
-89 LSESL
+89 LSETL

-154 EVLKGGGSTLYGSS
+154 EIMKGGGSTLYGSS

-191 TYSIDRQSNDYSI
+191 TLSIDRQSNDYSI

-211 STSKKAGVS
+211 SESRKAGVS
-220 LFVNKREREA
+220 LFVNKREREV
-230 YDYNGDGFSEL
+230 YDNNQDGFSEL
-241 PYLNNISL
+241 PYLNNISF
-249 GANMYYMIKE
+249 GANMYYMLKE
-259 NQKLDFSFN
+259 NQKLDVSFS
-268 SIYENRYG
+268 SIYEYRYG
-276 GEITDQNPA
+276 GGIKERGPA

-311 YDSSFITYVAYQNTD
+311 FDSSLITYLAYQNTN

-335 DDDAIELDAFLKNP
+335 DDGIELDVFLNNP
-349 PYGVSNVETINTGF
+349 PYGNSYVKTLNTGF
-363 QLNHMISPFVSG
+363 QLNHMISPFFDR

-394 PSYSYL
+394 PSYNYL
-400 VDQVSKDLGIFL
+400 VDQESKDLGIFL

-437 KLIYSPR
+437 KTIYSPR

-454 LQFRLGYGTG
+454 LQFRFGYGTG
-464 FRAPQAFDTDL
+464 FRAAQALDTDL

-487 RLSPDL
+487 SLSPDL
-493 NEEKSESFNLSLNY
+493 NEEKSESLNLSVNY

-512 NWIAGFTMD
+512 NWIAGFTVD
-521 LFYNQLNNAFIL
+521 LFYNQLQNAFIL

-545 EKQNGQSAI
+545 EKQNGQGAV

-567 RLIQIEGGYT
+567 RVIQLEGGYT
-577 MQSSR
+577 IQSSR
-582 FDNAVEYIDEVSG
+582 FDNTVEYIEGISG

-602 PDNYGYAVLTYNNYN
+602 PNNYGYAVLTHTKGN

-637 TPNQLVD
+637 APNQLVD

-671 LYVGIKNIFNQY
+671 LYIGIKNIFNQY
-683 QSDFDLGKN
+683 QSDFDIGKN

-703 PRTTYFGVRLNF
+703 PRATYFGVMLNFQ

>member
-1 MFIFV
+1 
-6 KYLNKIRFLR
+6 
-16 RNKFMRYVF
+16 MRSLYI
-25 LIFVVI
+25 IFVVI
-31 PNAFSQSNPE
+31 TNAFSQSNPE
-41 ETYSEKDSFVNLEDI
+41 ATYSQKDSIVNLEDI

-71 IIVNVINSESIR
+71 IIINVINSESIR

-154 EVLKGGGSTLYGSS
+154 EVMKGGGSTLYGSS

-191 TYSIDRQSNDYSI
+191 TLSIDRQSNDYSI
-204 LGNSSIV
+204 VGNSSIV
-211 STSKKAGVS
+211 SESRKAGVS
-220 LFVNKREREA
+220 LFVNKREREV
-230 YDYNGDGFSEL
+230 YDNNQDGFSEL
-241 PYLNNISL
+241 PYLNNISF
-249 GANMYYMIKE
+249 GANMYYMPKE
-259 NQKLDFSFN
+259 NQKLDVSFS
-268 SIYENRYG
+268 SIYEYRYG
-276 GEITDQNPA
+276 GEITIQNPA

-311 YDSSFITYVAYQNTD
+311 YDSSLITYLAYQNTD

-349 PYGVSNVETINTGF
+349 PYGVSYVETINTGF
-363 QLNHMISPFVSG
+363 QLNHMISPFFSG

-400 VDQVSKDLGIFL
+400 VDQVSKGLGIFL

-487 RLSPDL
+487 NLSPNL

-521 LFYNQLNNAFIL
+521 LFYNQLINAFIL

-554 IKGINLEARANFN
+554 IKGINFEARANFN

-577 MQSSR
+577 IQSSR
-582 FDNAVEYIDEVSG
+582 FDNAVEYIDEVPG

-658 FNYNIPTDLVSLD
+658 FNYNIPTALVSLD

>member
-1 MFIFV
+1 
-6 KYLNKIRFLR
+6 
-16 RNKFMRYVF
+16 
-25 LIFVVI
+25 
-31 PNAFSQSNPE
+31 
-41 ETYSEKDSFVNLEDI
+41 
-56 VVTATKTPKRKTNSP
+56 
-71 IIVNVINSESIR
+71 
-83 NVQACN
+83 
-89 LSESL
+89 
-94 SFQTGLRVET
+94 
-104 DCQTCNYTQLRING
+104 
-118 MSGGFSQILINGR
+118 
-131 PTFSPLMGLY
+131 
-141 ALEQFPSNMIEKI
+141 
-154 EVLKGGGSTLYGSS
+154 
-168 AIGGTVNIIT
+168 
-178 KIPKENSSQIEFN
+178 
-191 TYSIDRQSNDYSI
+191 
-204 LGNSSIV
+204 
-211 STSKKAGVS
+211 
-220 LFVNKREREA
+220 
-230 YDYNGDGFSEL
+230 
-241 PYLNNISL
+241 
-249 GANMYYMIKE
+249 
-259 NQKLDFSFN
+259 
-268 SIYENRYG
+268 
-276 GEITDQNPA
+276 
-285 HLAEQSEERTHNIF
+285 
-299 AGGIDY
+299 
-305 QINFNN
+305 
-311 YDSSFITYVAYQNTD
+311 
-326 REHYTGIKP
+326 
-335 DDDAIELDAFLKNP
+335 
-349 PYGVSNVETINTGF
+349 
-363 QLNHMISPFVSG
+363 MISPFFSG

-400 VDQVSKDLGIFL
+400 VDQISKDLGIFL

-521 LFYNQLNNAFIL
+521 LFYNQLINAFIL

>member
-1 MFIFV
+1 M
-6 KYLNKIRFLR
+6 R
-16 RNKFMRYVF
+16 RNKFMRYLV
-25 LIFVVI
+25 LVFVVI
-31 PNAFSQSNPE
+31 TNAFSQSILELNYNL
-41 ETYSEKDSFVNLEDI
+41 TDSIVNLEDI
-56 VVTATKTPKRKTNSP
+56 VVTATKTPKRKINSP
-71 IIVNVINSESIR
+71 IIINVINSQVIR
-83 NVQACN
+83 DVQACN
-89 LSESL
+89 LSETL

-154 EVLKGGGSTLYGSS
+154 EIMKGGGSTLYGSS

-191 TYSIDRQSNDYSI
+191 TLSIDRQSNDYSI

-211 STSKKAGVS
+211 SESRKAGVS
-220 LFVNKREREA
+220 LFVNKREREV
-230 YDYNGDGFSEL
+230 YDNNQDGFSEL
-241 PYLNNISL
+241 PYLNNISF
-249 GANMYYMIKE
+249 GANMYYMLKE
-259 NQKLDFSFN
+259 NQKLDVSFS
-268 SIYENRYG
+268 SIYEYRYG
-276 GEITDQNPA
+276 GGIKERGPA

-311 YDSSFITYVAYQNTD
+311 FDSSLITYLAYQNTN

-335 DDDAIELDAFLKNP
+335 DDGIELDVFLNNP
-349 PYGVSNVETINTGF
+349 PYGNSYVKTLNTGF
-363 QLNHMISPFVSG
+363 QLNHMISPFFDG

-394 PSYSYL
+394 PSYNYL
-400 VDQVSKDLGIFL
+400 VDQESKDLGIFL

-437 KLIYSPR
+437 KTIYSPR

-454 LQFRLGYGTG
+454 LQFRFGYGTG
-464 FRAPQAFDTDL
+464 FRAAQALDTDL

-487 RLSPDL
+487 SLSPDL
-493 NEEKSESFNLSLNY
+493 NEEKSESLNLSVNY

-512 NWIAGFTMD
+512 NWIAGFTVD
-521 LFYNQLNNAFIL
+521 LFYNQLQNAFIL

-545 EKQNGQSAI
+545 EKQNGQGAV

-567 RLIQIEGGYT
+567 RVIQLEGGYT
-577 MQSSR
+577 IQSSR
-582 FDNAVEYIDEVSG
+582 FDNTVEYIEGISG

-602 PDNYGYAVLTYNNYN
+602 PNNYGYAVLTHTKGN

-637 TPNQLVD
+637 APNQLVD

-671 LYVGIKNIFNQY
+671 LYIGIKNIFNQY
-683 QSDFDLGKN
+683 QSDFDIGKN

-703 PRTTYFGVRLNF
+703 PRATYFGVMLNFQ

>member
-1 MFIFV
+1 M
-6 KYLNKIRFLR
+6 R
-16 RNKFMRYVF
+16 RNKFMRYLV
-25 LIFVVI
+25 LVFVVI
-31 PNAFSQSNPE
+31 TNAFSQSILELN
-41 ETYSEKDSFVNLEDI
+41 YNLSDSVVNLEDI
-56 VVTATKTPKRKTNSP
+56 VVTATKTPKRKINSP
-71 IIVNVINSESIR
+71 IIINVINSQVIR
-83 NVQACN
+83 DVQACN
-89 LSESL
+89 LSETL

-154 EVLKGGGSTLYGSS
+154 EIMKGGGSTLYGSS

-191 TYSIDRQSNDYSI
+191 TLSIDRQSNDYSI
-204 LGNSSIV
+204 HGNSSIV
-211 STSKKAGVS
+211 SESRKAGVS
-220 LFVNKREREA
+220 LFVNKREREV
-230 YDYNGDGFSEL
+230 YDNNQDGFSEL
-241 PYLNNISL
+241 PYLNNISF

-259 NQKLDFSFN
+259 NQKLDVSFS
-268 SIYENRYG
+268 SIYEYRYG
-276 GEITDQNPA
+276 GGIKERGPA

-311 YDSSFITYVAYQNTD
+311 FDSSLITYLAYQNTN

-335 DDDAIELDAFLKNP
+335 DDGIELDVFLNNP
-349 PYGVSNVETINTGF
+349 PYGNSYVKTLNTGF
-363 QLNHMISPFVSG
+363 QLNHMISPFFDG

-394 PSYSYL
+394 PSYNYL
-400 VDQVSKDLGIFL
+400 VDQESKDLGIFL

-437 KLIYSPR
+437 KTIYSPR

-454 LQFRLGYGTG
+454 LQFRFGYGTG
-464 FRAPQAFDTDL
+464 FRAAQALDTDL

-487 RLSPDL
+487 SLSPDL
-493 NEEKSESFNLSLNY
+493 NEEKSESLNLSVNY

-512 NWIAGFTMD
+512 NWIAGFTVD
-521 LFYNQLNNAFIL
+521 LFYNQLQNAFIL
-533 QPIGQDEFGEVF
+533 QPISQDEFGEVF
-545 EKQNGQSAI
+545 EKQNGQGAV

-567 RLIQIEGGYT
+567 RVIQLEGGYT
-577 MQSSR
+577 IQSSR
-582 FDNAVEYIDEVSG
+582 FDNTVEYIEGISG

-602 PDNYGYAVLTYNNYN
+602 PNNYGYAVLTHTKGN

-637 TPNQLVD
+637 APNQLVD

-671 LYVGIKNIFNQY
+671 LYIGIKNIFNQY
-683 QSDFDLGKN
+683 QSDFDIGKN

-703 PRTTYFGVRLNF
+703 PRATYFGVMLNFQ

>member
-1 MFIFV
+1 M
-6 KYLNKIRFLR
+6 R
-16 RNKFMRYVF
+16 RNKFMRYLV
-25 LIFVVI
+25 LVFVVI
-31 PNAFSQSNPE
+31 TNAFSQSILELNYNL
-41 ETYSEKDSFVNLEDI
+41 TDSIVNLEDI
-56 VVTATKTPKRKTNSP
+56 VVTATKTPKRKINSP
-71 IIVNVINSESIR
+71 IIINVINSQAIR
-83 NVQACN
+83 DVQACN
-89 LSESL
+89 LSETL

-154 EVLKGGGSTLYGSS
+154 EIMKGGGSTLYGSS

-191 TYSIDRQSNDYSI
+191 TLSIDRQSNDYSI
-204 LGNSSIV
+204 LGNSSII
-211 STSKKAGVS
+211 SESRKAGVS
-220 LFVNKREREA
+220 LFVNKREREV
-230 YDYNGDGFSEL
+230 YDNNQDGFSEL
-241 PYLNNISL
+241 PYLNNISF
-249 GANMYYMIKE
+249 GANMYYMLKE
-259 NQKLDFSFN
+259 NQKLDVSFS
-268 SIYENRYG
+268 SIYEYRYG
-276 GEITDQNPA
+276 GEIKERGPA

-311 YDSSFITYVAYQNTD
+311 FDSSLITYLAYQNTN
-326 REHYTGIKP
+326 REHYTGIIP
-335 DDDAIELDAFLKNP
+335 DDGIELDVFLNNP
-349 PYGVSNVETINTGF
+349 PYGNSYVKTLNTGF
-363 QLNHMISPFVSG
+363 QLNHMISPFFDG

-394 PSYSYL
+394 PSYNYL
-400 VDQVSKDLGIFL
+400 VNQESKDLGIFL

-437 KLIYSPR
+437 KTIYSPR

-454 LQFRLGYGTG
+454 LQFRFGYGTG
-464 FRAPQAFDTDL
+464 FRAAQALDTDL

-487 RLSPDL
+487 SLSPDL
-493 NEEKSESFNLSLNY
+493 NEEKSESLNLSVNY

-512 NWIAGFTMD
+512 NWIAGFTVD
-521 LFYNQLNNAFIL
+521 LFYNQLQNAFIL

-545 EKQNGQSAI
+545 EKQNGQGAV

-567 RLIQIEGGYT
+567 RVIQLEGGYT
-577 MQSSR
+577 IQSSR
-582 FDNAVEYIDEVSG
+582 FDNTVEYIEGISG

-602 PDNYGYAVLTYNNYN
+602 PNNYGYAVLTHTKGN

-637 TPNQLVD
+637 APNQLVD

-671 LYVGIKNIFNQY
+671 LYIGIKNIFNQY
-683 QSDFDLGKN
+683 QSDFDIGKN

-703 PRTTYFGVRLNF
+703 PRATYFGVMLNFQ

>member
-1 MFIFV
+1 
-6 KYLNKIRFLR
+6 
-16 RNKFMRYVF
+16 MRYLVLVF
-25 LIFVVI
+25 VI
-31 PNAFSQSNPE
+31 ITNAFSQSILELNYNL
-41 ETYSEKDSFVNLEDI
+41 TDSIVNLEDI
-56 VVTATKTPKRKTNSP
+56 VVTATKTPKRKINSP
-71 IIVNVINSESIR
+71 IIINVINSQAIR
-83 NVQACN
+83 NVQACD

-154 EVLKGGGSTLYGSS
+154 EVMKGGGSTLYGSS

-191 TYSIDRQSNDYSI
+191 TLSIDQQSNDYSI

-211 STSKKAGVS
+211 SESRKAGVS
-220 LFVNKREREA
+220 LFVNKREREV
-230 YDYNGDGFSEL
+230 YDNNRDGFSEL
-241 PYLNNISL
+241 PYLNNISF
-249 GANMYYMIKE
+249 GANMYYMFKE
-259 NQKLDFSFN
+259 NQKLDVSFS
-268 SIYENRYG
+268 SIYEYRYG
-276 GEITDQNPA
+276 GGIKERGPA

-311 YDSSFITYVAYQNTD
+311 FDSSLITYLAYQNTN

-335 DDDAIELDAFLKNP
+335 DDGIELDVFLNNP
-349 PYGVSNVETINTGF
+349 PYGNSYVKTLNTGF
-363 QLNHMISPFVSG
+363 QLNHMISPFFDG

-394 PSYSYL
+394 PSYNYL
-400 VDQVSKDLGIFL
+400 VDQESKDLGIFL

-437 KLIYSPR
+437 KTIYSPR

-454 LQFRLGYGTG
+454 LQFRFGYGTG
-464 FRAPQAFDTDL
+464 FRAAQALDTDL

-482 GISRV
+482 GISKV
-487 RLSPDL
+487 SLSPDL
-493 NEEKSESFNLSLNY
+493 NEEKSESLNLSVNY

-512 NWIAGFTMD
+512 NLIAGFTVD
-521 LFYNQLNNAFIL
+521 LFYNQLQNAFIL

-545 EKQNGQSAI
+545 EKQNGQGAV

-567 RLIQIEGGYT
+567 RVIQLEGGYT
-577 MQSSR
+577 IQSSR
-582 FDNAVEYIDEVSG
+582 FDNTVEYIEGISG
-595 IKEFIRT
+595 IKEFTRT
-602 PDNYGYAVLTYNNYN
+602 PNNYGYAVLTHTKGN

-637 TPNQLVD
+637 APNQLVD

-671 LYVGIKNIFNQY
+671 LYIGIKNIFNQY
-683 QSDFDLGKN
+683 QSDFDIGKN

-703 PRTTYFGVRLNF
+703 PRATYFGVRLNF

>member
-1 MFIFV
+1 
-6 KYLNKIRFLR
+6 
-16 RNKFMRYVF
+16 MRYLV
-25 LIFVVI
+25 LVFVVI
-31 PNAFSQSNPE
+31 TNAFSQSILELN
-41 ETYSEKDSFVNLEDI
+41 YNLSDSVVNLEDI
-56 VVTATKTPKRKTNSP
+56 VVTATKTPKRKINSP
-71 IIVNVINSESIR
+71 IIINVINSQVIR
-83 NVQACN
+83 DVQACN
-89 LSESL
+89 LSETL

-154 EVLKGGGSTLYGSS
+154 EIMKGGGSTLYGSS

-191 TYSIDRQSNDYSI
+191 TLSIDRQSNDYSI
-204 LGNSSIV
+204 HGNSSIV
-211 STSKKAGVS
+211 SESRKAGVS
-220 LFVNKREREA
+220 LFVNKREREV
-230 YDYNGDGFSEL
+230 YDNNQDGFSEL
-241 PYLNNISL
+241 PYLNNISF

-259 NQKLDFSFN
+259 NQKLDVSFS
-268 SIYENRYG
+268 SIYEYRYG
-276 GEITDQNPA
+276 GGIKERGPA

-311 YDSSFITYVAYQNTD
+311 FDSSLITYLAYQNTN

-335 DDDAIELDAFLKNP
+335 DDGIELDVFLNNP
-349 PYGVSNVETINTGF
+349 PYGNSYVKTLNTGF
-363 QLNHMISPFVSG
+363 QLNHMISPFFDG

-394 PSYSYL
+394 PSYNYL
-400 VDQVSKDLGIFL
+400 VDQESKDLGIFL

-437 KLIYSPR
+437 KTIYSPR

-454 LQFRLGYGTG
+454 LQFRFGYGTG
-464 FRAPQAFDTDL
+464 FRAAQALDTDL

-487 RLSPDL
+487 SLSPDL
-493 NEEKSESFNLSLNY
+493 NEEKSESLNLSVNY

-512 NWIAGFTMD
+512 NWIAGFTVD
-521 LFYNQLNNAFIL
+521 LFYNQLQNAFIL
-533 QPIGQDEFGEVF
+533 QPISQDEFGEVF
-545 EKQNGQSAI
+545 EKQNGQGAV

-567 RLIQIEGGYT
+567 RVIQLEGGYT
-577 MQSSR
+577 IQSSR
-582 FDNAVEYIDEVSG
+582 FDNTVEYIEGISG

-602 PDNYGYAVLTYNNYN
+602 PNNYGYAVLTHTKGN

-637 TPNQLVD
+637 APNQLVD

-671 LYVGIKNIFNQY
+671 LYIGIKNIFNQY
-683 QSDFDLGKN
+683 QSDFDIGKN

-703 PRTTYFGVRLNF
+703 PRATYFGVMLNFQ

>member
-1 MFIFV
+1 
-6 KYLNKIRFLR
+6 
-16 RNKFMRYVF
+16 MRYLV
-25 LIFVVI
+25 LVFVVI
-31 PNAFSQSNPE
+31 TNAFSQSILELN
-41 ETYSEKDSFVNLEDI
+41 YNLSDSVVNLEDI
-56 VVTATKTPKRKTNSP
+56 VVTATKTPKRKINSP
-71 IIVNVINSESIR
+71 IIINVINSQVIR
-83 NVQACN
+83 DVQACN
-89 LSESL
+89 LSETL

-154 EVLKGGGSTLYGSS
+154 EIMKGGGSTLYGSS

-191 TYSIDRQSNDYSI
+191 TLSIDRQSNDYSI
-204 LGNSSIV
+204 HGNSSIV
-211 STSKKAGVS
+211 SESRKAGVS
-220 LFVNKREREA
+220 LFVNKREREV
-230 YDYNGDGFSEL
+230 YDNNQDGFSEL
-241 PYLNNISL
+241 PYLNNISF

-259 NQKLDFSFN
+259 NQKLDVSFS
-268 SIYENRYG
+268 SIYEYRYG
-276 GEITDQNPA
+276 GGIKERGPA

-311 YDSSFITYVAYQNTD
+311 FDSSLITYLAYQNTN

-335 DDDAIELDAFLKNP
+335 DDGIELDVFLNNP
-349 PYGVSNVETINTGF
+349 PYGNSYVKTLNTGF
-363 QLNHMISPFVSG
+363 QLNHMISPFFDG

-394 PSYSYL
+394 PSYNYL
-400 VDQVSKDLGIFL
+400 VNQESKDLGIFL

-437 KLIYSPR
+437 KTIYSPR

-454 LQFRLGYGTG
+454 LQFRFGYGTG
-464 FRAPQAFDTDL
+464 FRAAQALDTDL

-487 RLSPDL
+487 SLSPDL
-493 NEEKSESFNLSLNY
+493 NEEKSESLNLSVNY

-512 NWIAGFTMD
+512 NWIAGFTVD
-521 LFYNQLNNAFIL
+521 LFYNQLQNAFIL
-533 QPIGQDEFGEVF
+533 QPISQDEFGEVF
-545 EKQNGQSAI
+545 EKQNGQGAV

-567 RLIQIEGGYT
+567 RVIQLEGGYT
-577 MQSSR
+577 IQSSR
-582 FDNAVEYIDEVSG
+582 FDNTVEYIEGISG

-602 PDNYGYAVLTYNNYN
+602 PNNYGYAVLTHTKGN

-637 TPNQLVD
+637 APNQLVD

-671 LYVGIKNIFNQY
+671 LYIGIKNIFNQY
-683 QSDFDLGKN
+683 QSDFDIGKN

-703 PRTTYFGVRLNF
+703 PRATYFGVMLNFQ

>member
-1 MFIFV
+1 M
-6 KYLNKIRFLR
+6 R
-16 RNKFMRYVF
+16 RNKFMRYLV
-25 LIFVVI
+25 LVFVVI
-31 PNAFSQSNPE
+31 TNAFSQSILELN
-41 ETYSEKDSFVNLEDI
+41 YNLSDSVVNLEDI
-56 VVTATKTPKRKTNSP
+56 VVTATKTPKRKINSP
-71 IIVNVINSESIR
+71 IIINVINSQVIR
-83 NVQACN
+83 DVQACN
-89 LSESL
+89 LSETL

-154 EVLKGGGSTLYGSS
+154 EIMKGGGSTLYGSS

-191 TYSIDRQSNDYSI
+191 TLSIDRQSNDYSI
-204 LGNSSIV
+204 HGNSSIV
-211 STSKKAGVS
+211 SESRKAGVS
-220 LFVNKREREA
+220 LFVNKREREV
-230 YDYNGDGFSEL
+230 YDNNQDGFSEL
-241 PYLNNISL
+241 PYLNNISF
-249 GANMYYMIKE
+249 GANMYYMLKE
-259 NQKLDFSFN
+259 NQKLDVSFS
-268 SIYENRYG
+268 SIYEYRYG
-276 GEITDQNPA
+276 GEIKERGPA

-311 YDSSFITYVAYQNTD
+311 FDSSLITYLAYQNTN
-326 REHYTGIKP
+326 REHYTGIIP
-335 DDDAIELDAFLKNP
+335 DDGIELDVFLNNP
-349 PYGVSNVETINTGF
+349 PYGNSYVKTLNTGF
-363 QLNHMISPFVSG
+363 QLNHMISPFFDG

-394 PSYSYL
+394 PSYNYL
-400 VDQVSKDLGIFL
+400 VNQESKDLGIFL

-437 KLIYSPR
+437 KTIYSPR

-454 LQFRLGYGTG
+454 LQFRFGYGTG
-464 FRAPQAFDTDL
+464 FRAAQALDTDL

-487 RLSPDL
+487 SLSPDL
-493 NEEKSESFNLSLNY
+493 NEEKSESLNLSVNY

-512 NWIAGFTMD
+512 NWIAGFTVD
-521 LFYNQLNNAFIL
+521 LFYNQLQNAFIL
-533 QPIGQDEFGEVF
+533 QPISQDEFGEVF
-545 EKQNGQSAI
+545 EKQNGQGAV

-567 RLIQIEGGYT
+567 RVIQLEGGYT
-577 MQSSR
+577 IQSSR
-582 FDNAVEYIDEVSG
+582 FDNTVEYIEGISG

-602 PDNYGYAVLTYNNYN
+602 PNNYGYAVLTHTKGN

-637 TPNQLVD
+637 APNQLVD

-671 LYVGIKNIFNQY
+671 LYIGIKNIFNQY
-683 QSDFDLGKN
+683 QSDFDIGKN

-703 PRTTYFGVRLNF
+703 PRATYFGVMLNFQ